1 MQSDDFYN
9 INIERKKIVL
19 IKPNHLHTKK
29 RNKSR
34 KVTQTLT
41 SIVVDDLDEEKQ
53 IISLKEKKLEL
64 EEKELKLEKEKLE
77 LEKERLEIFKS
88 K

>member
-41 SIVVDDLDEEKQ
+41 SIVVDDLEKEKQ
-53 IISLKEKKLEL
+53 IISLKEKIRIGGKRTETW
-64 EEKELKLEKEKLE
+64 
-77 LEKERLEIFKS
+77 EREVGT
-88 K
+88 